1 MSPATGELAV
11 RPLEA
16 GDDDAVRRTFRD
28 TILLGEPV
36 PFALPDLD
44 RYEDLCLGWYLGPG
58 RRWAG
63 LLVEH
68 GGPGQASTPVG
79 YVLVCPDQAG
89 HARWLRRRAARF
101 TARVL
106 GGLVVGRYPRPARRF
121 WWLRLRD
128 GARSWR
134 SAPIPPAP
142 VHVHLNLD
150 PHVRATRAGRLL
162 ADHADAVTRATGHGA
177 WCGEMNTKAGR
188 RAAALERLGGEV
200 VHRTP
205 NLTFSWARGEP
216 VERLTAVRVVPTA
229 EPAASGP
236 TDGRPTAAPYSSS
249 ASRRRSTVA
258 SSTPMPAT

>member
-1 MSPATGELAV
+1 MSGTGRELHV

-16 GDDDAVRRTFRD
+16 GDDDAVRRIFRD
-28 TILLGEPV
+28 TVLLGEPV

-63 LLVEH
+63 VLVEER
-68 GGPGQASTPVG
+68 GPEQASTPLG
-79 YVLVCPDQAG
+79 YVLVCPDEAG

-106 GGLVVGRYPRPARRF
+106 GGLVVGRYPPPARRF

-128 GARSWR
+128 GARAWR
-134 SAPIPPAP
+134 SAPPPPAP

-150 PHVRATRAGRLL
+150 PQVRATRAGRLL
-162 ADHADAVTRATGHGA
+162 ADHADAVTRAAGHRA

-205 NLTFSWARGEP
+205 NLTFSWARAEP
-216 VERLTAVRVVPTA
+216 VDRLTAVRLLPEV
-229 EPAASGP
+229 E
-236 TDGRPTAAPYSSS
+236 PTAAPAPEPYSSR